1 MTRHQSAL
9 FRQVLL
15 VLDVALSALAFFLA
29 MQLRAWLGGRP
40 GATPS
45 WLFGELPMFD
55 AAQAYNQVLLVMLPL
70 WAATFVLCRAQD
82 FRAGFALVT
91 WRQLRAVAIGLA
103 LLVVASFWFKWSF
116 LSRTFVFML
125 GAVQLSVLVLARMG
139 IMSIIKRSKR
149 VDDHRVMVV
158 GCGPAAVAFARS
170 LRDRAAWNN
179 RFLGHLCVPG
189 EECDPAAEPK
199 RGDLRDLER
208 LLDTEVVDEVVFAV
222 PGRGLETFESA
233 LGACDVRGVDVL
245 VTMQGVVPA
254 SGKMELAHV
263 TGFDMPMIGL
273 SRVPTSQGLLLL
285 KRVIDI
291 LGAAAA
297 ILLLSPV
304 MLGAAIAIKLDSPGS
319 VLFKQVRSGRNGR
332 KFVMYKFRSMCTDAE
347 KRREA
352 LEHLN
357 EMDGPVFKITNDP
370 RITRVGRFIRKTSID
385 EFPQFFNVLFG
396 DMSLVGPRP
405 PLPSE
410 VAKYEGWQ
418 RRRLSVRPGITGMWQ
433 VSGRNAIDFAKW
445 MELDLEYIDKWSLW
459 LDIKILLRTVPAV
472 VLRSGAS

>member
-15 VLDVALSALAFFLA
+15 VLDVALSALAFLLA
-29 MQLRAWLGGRP
+29 MQLRAWLGARP
-40 GATPS
+40 GGTPT
-45 WLFGELPMFD
+45 WLGELPMFD
-55 AAQAYNQVLLVMLPL
+55 AAYAYNQVLLVMLPL
-70 WAATFVLCRAQD
+70 WAAAFVLTRSHD
-82 FRAGFALVT
+82 FRAGFTAVT
-91 WRQLRAVAIGLA
+91 WRQARAVAIGLA

-125 GAVQLSVLVLARMG
+125 GLIQLGVLVLGRLAM
-139 IMSIIKRSKR
+139 MWLIKRTKR
-149 VDDHRVMVV
+149 VDDHRVLVV
-158 GCGPAAVAFARS
+158 GCGEAAVSFARS

-179 RFLGHLCVPG
+179 RFIGHLCVPG
-189 EECDPAAEPK
+189 EDRNPAAEPT

-222 PGRGLETFESA
+222 PGRGLETFEAA
-233 LGACDVRGVDVL
+233 LQACDVRGVDVL
-245 VTMQGVVPA
+245 VTMQGVVPG

-263 TGFDMPMIGL
+263 TGFDMPMIGF
-273 SRVPTSQGLLLL
+273 SRVPTNMGTLLL
-285 KRVIDI
+285 KRAIDI
-291 LGAAAA
+291 VGAAFA
-297 ILLLSPV
+297 ILMLSPL
-304 MLGAAIAIKLDSPGS
+304 MLITAIAIKLDSPGP

-332 KFVMYKFRSMCTDAE
+332 KFVMLKFRSMCTDAE
-347 KRREA
+347 KRRAA

-370 RITRVGRFIRKTSID
+370 RITRVGKFIRKTSID